1 MTGIQMNNREKAR
14 ELMTIAA
21 AMPPG
26 HERDAKI
33 KEAERLSGRGKSL
46 EWRDSTLRAPD

>member
-1 MTGIQMNNREKAR
+1 MRDRQKAR

-26 HERDAKI
+26 KERDAKI
-33 KEAERLSGRGKSL
+33 EEAERLSGRGQSAG
-46 EWRDSTLRAPD
+46 WRDSSLKAPD